1 MSHLESP
8 NNAQNSCLK
17 DGLGRQTLCLCC
29 FSLLNKLSWSCVF
42 MMEHSEGRAY
52 LCCWSVKGSTRHI
65 SNAWLSNTFKQT
77 SSFEGSFGWIVLMPH
92 KEYNVVLEI
101 FLVILTVERMQ
112 FQSGLLQSKKS
123 YLSAVMLW
131 DHPHLNLY
139 IRTDVKSITP
149 KEQTSPKT
157 GLMWVAK
164 RLADILHL
172 KAGYPSISIF
182 H

>member
-101 FLVILTVERMQ
+101 FLVILTVEKMQ
-112 FQSGLLQSKKS
+112 FQSGLLQSKKAI
-123 YLSAVMLW
+123 YLQSCCG
-131 DHPHLNLY
+131 
-139 IRTDVKSITP
+139 TTP
-149 KEQTSPKT
+149 TLICIYVQMSK
-157 GLMWVAK
+157 V
-164 RLADILHL
+164 
-172 KAGYPSISIF
+172 
-182 H
+182 

>member
-77 SSFEGSFGWIVLMPH
+77 SSFEGSFGWITPHGLKCLNSQNPKSTSGPRPLLNVIPVLYLPKIWNLTCRGPKKNTQQQKTCSPLNVSDQESEVLICSVYL
-92 KEYNVVLEI
+92 KEKRKEKKKYICCWLLN
-101 FLVILTVERMQ
+101 FL
-112 FQSGLLQSKKS
+112 
-123 YLSAVMLW
+123 LS
-131 DHPHLNLY
+131 
-139 IRTDVKSITP
+139 
-149 KEQTSPKT
+149 E
-157 GLMWVAK
+157 
-164 RLADILHL
+164 L
-172 KAGYPSISIF
+172 K
-182 H
+182 

>member
-1 MSHLESP
+1 MSVYKKRQLSRDVP
-8 NNAQNSCLK
+8 PRVAQQCPEFPFK
-17 DGLGRQTLCLCC
+17 RWFRQANCLCLCC

-65 SNAWLSNTFKQT
+65 SNVWLSNTFKQT

-112 FQSGLLQSKKS
+112 FQSGLLQSKKAI
-123 YLSAVMLW
+123 YLQSCCG
-131 DHPHLNLY
+131 
-139 IRTDVKSITP
+139 T
-149 KEQTSPKT
+149 TSTLICIYVQMSK
-157 GLMWVAK
+157 V
-164 RLADILHL
+164 
-172 KAGYPSISIF
+172 
-182 H
+182 